1 MNINDLVKEIK
12 RKKSFLC
19 LGLDSDISK
28 IPSLLLNDPD
38 PVFSFN
44 KMMLD
49 SLNELITAVKI
60 NTAFY
65 EENGSKGWVTLEK
78 TINYINLKYPEIF
91 TIADAKRGDIGNTSN
106 KYAKAFFETLSF
118 DSITVSP
125 YMGNDSVEPFLNY
138 KNNHTILLAL
148 TSNNGSKDFQF
159 FSNNSNILYK
169 EVVNRSK
176 KWKGAENLMYVVGAT
191 RAEML
196 SDIRAIVPDSFLL
209 VPGVG
214 AQGGSLEEVAKYG
227 MNNTC
232 GLLVNSS
239 RGIIYAGS
247 GIDFAAVAKN
257 KSKELQ
263 SQMAVQLKQF
273 GLLKK

>member
-19 LGLDSDISK
+19 LGLDTDISK
-28 IPSLLLNDPD
+28 IPTFLLNDPD

-44 KMMLD
+44 KQMLD

-65 EENGSKGWVTLEK
+65 EENGSKGWITLEK
-78 TINYINLKYPEIF
+78 TINYINLKYPELF

-125 YMGNDSVEPFLNY
+125 YMGNDSVEPFLKY
-138 KNNHTILLAL
+138 KNKHTILLGL
-148 TSNNGSKDFQF
+148 TSNNGSADFQL
-159 FSNNSNILYK
+159 FSNNSNALYK
-169 EVVNRSK
+169 EVIERSK
-176 KWKGAENLMYVVGAT
+176 EWEGSDNLMYVIGAT
-191 RAEML
+191 K
-196 SDIRAIVPDSFLL
+196 SDYIKEIRAIVPNSFLL

-214 AQGGSLEEVAKYG
+214 FQGGSLKKTFENGANKKIG
-227 MNNTC
+227 I
-232 GLLVNSS
+232 LINSS
-239 RGIIYAGS
+239 RSIIYAGNEH
-247 GIDFAAVAKN
+247 DFLDKSYGVAK
-257 KSKELQ
+257 SYQIE
-263 SQMAVQLKQF
+263 ME
-273 GLLKK
+273 GLINNLND

>member
-1 MNINDLVKEIK
+1 MDIKLLSSEIK

-19 LGLDSDISK
+19 LGLDSQMDK
-28 IPSLLLNDPD
+28 IPSHLLKEKDPL
-38 PVFSFN
+38 FIFN
-44 KMMLD
+44 KMLID
-49 SLNELITAVKI
+49 SLSHLIVAVKI

-65 EENGSKGWVTLEK
+65 ESHGSEGWISLEK
-78 TINYINLKYPEIF
+78 TINYLNSKFPNIF

-191 RAEML
+191 K
-196 SDIRAIVPDSFLL
+196 SDYINEIRAIVPNSFLL

-214 AQGGSLEEVAKYG
+214 FQGGSLKKTFENGANKQI
-227 MNNTC
+227 

-239 RGIIYAGS
+239 RSIIYAGNES
-247 GIDFAAVAKN
+247 DFLEKSYSVAK
-257 KSKELQ
+257 SYQ
-263 SQMAVQLKQF
+263 SEMEDLMNN
-273 GLLKK
+273 LND

>member
-1 MNINDLVKEIK
+1 MDINDLVKEIK

-28 IPSLLLNDPD
+28 IPSFLLDDPD

-44 KMMLD
+44 KQMID
-49 SLNELITAVKI
+49 SLNEIITAVKI

-65 EENGSKGWVTLEK
+65 EENGSKGWITLEK
-78 TINYINLKYPEIF
+78 TINYINSKYPKLF

-125 YMGNDSVEPFLNY
+125 YMGNDSVDPFLKY
-138 KNNHTILLAL
+138 KNKHTILLGL
-148 TSNNGSKDFQF
+148 TSNSGSRDFQF
-159 FSNNSNILYK
+159 FSNNSSTLFK
-169 EVVNRSK
+169 EVIKSSK
-176 KWKGAENLMYVVGAT
+176 QWKGSDNLMYVVGAT
-191 RAEML
+191 K
-196 SDIRAIVPDSFLL
+196 SDHINEIRAIVPNSFLL

-214 AQGGSLEEVAKYG
+214 FQGGSLKKTFENGANKKI
-227 MNNTC
+227 

-239 RGIIYAGS
+239 RSIIYAGKGS
-247 GIDFAAVAKN
+247 DFLEKSYAVAKSYQIEMEDLIN
-257 KSKELQ
+257 TLDH
-263 SQMAVQLKQF
+263 
-273 GLLKK
+273 

>member
-19 LGLDSDISK
+19 LGLDTDISK
-28 IPSLLLNDPD
+28 IPSFLLSDPD

-44 KMMLD
+44 KHMLD

-65 EENGSKGWVTLEK
+65 EENGSKGWITLEK
-78 TINYINLKYPEIF
+78 TINYINLKYPELF

-125 YMGNDSVEPFLNY
+125 YMGKDSVEPFLKY
-138 KNNHTILLAL
+138 KNKHTVLLGL
-148 TSNNGSKDFQF
+148 TSNNGSADFQL
-159 FSNNSNILYK
+159 FSNNSSTLYK
-169 EVVNRSK
+169 EVIEKSK
-176 KWKGAENLMYVVGAT
+176 EWEDSDKLMYVVGAT
-191 RAEML
+191 K
-196 SDIRAIVPDSFLL
+196 SDYIKEIRAIVPNSFLL

-214 AQGGSLEEVAKYG
+214 FQGGSLKKTFENGANKKIG
-227 MNNTC
+227 I
-232 GLLVNSS
+232 LINSS
-239 RGIIYAGS
+239 RSIIHAGNEH
-247 GIDFAAVAKN
+247 DFLDKSYGVAK
-257 KSKELQ
+257 SYQIE
-263 SQMAVQLKQF
+263 ME
-273 GLLKK
+273 GLINNLND

>member
-19 LGLDSDISK
+19 LGLDTDISK
-28 IPSLLLNDPD
+28 IPSFLLSDPD

-44 KMMLD
+44 KHMLD

-65 EENGSKGWVTLEK
+65 EENGSKGWITLEK
-78 TINYINLKYPEIF
+78 TINYINLKYPELF

-125 YMGNDSVEPFLNY
+125 YMGKDSVEPFLKY
-138 KNNHTILLAL
+138 KNKHTVLLGL
-148 TSNNGSKDFQF
+148 TSNNGSADFQL
-159 FSNNSNILYK
+159 FSNNSSTLYK
-169 EVVNRSK
+169 EVIEKSK
-176 KWKGAENLMYVVGAT
+176 EWEDSDKLMYVVGAT
-191 RAEML
+191 K
-196 SDIRAIVPDSFLL
+196 SDYIKEIRAIVPNSFLL

-214 AQGGSLEEVAKYG
+214 FQGGSLKKTFENGANKKIG
-227 MNNTC
+227 I
-232 GLLVNSS
+232 LINSS
-239 RGIIYAGS
+239 RSIIYAGNEH
-247 GIDFAAVAKN
+247 DFLDKSYGVAK
-257 KSKELQ
+257 SYQIE
-263 SQMAVQLKQF
+263 ME
-273 GLLKK
+273 GLINNLND

>member
-1 MNINDLVKEIK
+1 MNINDLVKEIM

-28 IPSLLLNDPD
+28 IPSFLLNDPD

-44 KMMLD
+44 KQILD

-65 EENGSKGWVTLEK
+65 EENGSKGWITLEK
-78 TINYINLKYPEIF
+78 TINYINLKYPELF

-125 YMGNDSVEPFLNY
+125 YMGNDSVEPFLKY
-138 KNNHTILLAL
+138 KDKHTILLGL
-148 TSNNGSKDFQF
+148 TSNNGSSDFQL
-159 FSNNSNILYK
+159 FSNNSTSLYK
-169 EVVNRSK
+169 EVIKKSK
-176 KWKGAENLMYVVGAT
+176 EWEGSDNLMYVVGAT
-191 RAEML
+191 K
-196 SDIRAIVPDSFLL
+196 SDYINQIRAIVPNSFLL

-214 AQGGSLEEVAKYG
+214 FQGGSLKKTFENGANKKI
-227 MNNTC
+227 

-239 RGIIYAGS
+239 RSIIYAGNEN
-247 GIDFAAVAKN
+247 DFLEKSYIVAK
-257 KSKELQ
+257 SYQ
-263 SQMAVQLKQF
+263 TQMEDLINN
-273 GLLKK
+273 LND